1 MLRWRSFAVATLLG
15 LALSVVASTTRADDL
30 TQGLQ
35 KGNPDI
41 QSAGP
46 LAFGPEGILFIGDTR
61 GAAVF
66 AIATGDTKPQA
77 EPKPVKVAGI
87 GQKIADLLGTKPQEV
102 QVNDLAVNP
111 ISGRVYLSV
120 SRGRGPDAAPVVL
133 RVGSDGK
140 LEEVALK
147 DVPFSRVL
155 LPNPPDAQAQR
166 RGQSLRAESITDLA
180 YTDSRL
186 FVAGL
191 SNEEFSSRLIAVPVP
206 FQDLSDGASIEFYH
220 GSHGRFETTSPV
232 RTFVATEI
240 GGQPHLLA
248 AYTCTPLVKVPL
260 SDLKPG
266 AHVKGT
272 TIAELGN
279 HNRPLD
285 MITYDRN
292 GQDYLLMANNSRGV
306 MKVATAGADQAESIT
321 RPVPETKGLPYETIQ
336 DLKGVV
342 QLDKLGESQAV
353 LLIQDDAG
361 TLSLET
367 IDLP

>member
-1 MLRWRSFAVATLLG
+1 MMRWRTFVVATLLG
-15 LALSVVASTTRADDL
+15 LALSVASTTRGDDL
-30 TQGLQ
+30 TRGMQ

-66 AIATGDTKPQA
+66 AVATADTA
-77 EPKPVKVAGI
+77 SRTEPAALKVEKLD
-87 GQKIADLLGTKPQEV
+87 QKIADLLGTKPQEI

-111 ISGRVYLSV
+111 ASGSVYLSV
-120 SRGRGPDAAPVVL
+120 TRGRGPDGTPVIL
-133 RVGSDGK
+133 KVGPDGK
-140 LEEVALK
+140 LTEVALK
-147 DVPFSRVL
+147 DVRYARVL
-155 LPNPPDAQAQR
+155 LPNAPDAKAVQ

-180 YTDSRL
+180 FADGRL

-191 SNEEFSSRLIAVPVP
+191 SNEEFSSRLLAVPFP
-206 FQDLSDGASIEFYH
+206 FQDLSEGASIEFYH
-220 GSHGRFETTSPV
+220 GSHGRFETNSPV

-240 GGQPHLLA
+240 SGKPHLLA

-260 SDLKPG
+260 SDLRPG
-266 AHVKGT
+266 THVKGT

-279 HNRPLD
+279 RNRPLD
-285 MITYDRN
+285 MVTYSKN

-306 MKVATAGADQAESIT
+306 MKVDMSSASKAESIT
-321 RPVPETKGLPYETIQ
+321 SQVPDTKGLPYETIK

-342 QLDKLGESQAV
+342 QLDKLGDTRAV
-353 LLIQDDAG
+353 LLVQNEAG
-361 TLSLET
+361 SLNLET